1 MTATRTV
8 RHARLKLLALMAI
21 FALPML
27 AAWVMVF
34 WGVGIPEERTAHG
47 ELTPDIPVLAEWPLT
62 KQADP
67 LVEGDWVLAFDCGER
82 CEALTDQW
90 WRVHRALGRE
100 APRVSRLRIGG
111 HAEALPGERIVQWS
125 NVPQWRTAD
134 TLWIL
139 DPTGQP
145 VLAYAHDAD
154 PSEVLDDL
162 NQLLRMNPEVGSRDV
177 QDIAQR

>member
-1 MTATRTV
+1 MTSIRTV
-8 RHARLKLLALMAI
+8 SQARLKLVALMAI

-27 AAWVMVF
+27 VAWGMVF

-47 ELTPDIPVLAEWPLT
+47 ELSPDIPMLAEWPLSE
-62 KQADP
+62 QAGP

-82 CEALTDQW
+82 CEVLTDQW

-111 HAEALPGERIVQWS
+111 PADALPGERIVQWS
-125 NVPQWRTAD
+125 NAPQWRKAD

-139 DPTGQP
+139 DPAGHP
-145 VLAYAHDAD
+145 VLTYTPEAD

-177 QDIAQR
+177 QDVAQR